1 MEKRIRINTEFDQ
14 VLLKKLDEY
23 ASKRYLDRSSALQQL
38 VSLALREIY
47 KKEAVQAY
55 REGRMTIRQCAE
67 MLGVDYFEMNE
78 ILQSENVRI
87 IPEPC
92 QNTEILLN
100 NLQESF
106 DEKQ

>member
-1 MEKRIRINTEFDQ
+1 MEKRIRISTEFDP
-14 VLLKKLDEY
+14 VLLKKLDAY

-38 VSLALREIY
+38 VSLALREVY

-67 MLGVDYFEMNE
+67 MLGVDYFEMDK
-78 ILQSENVRI
+78 ILQSENVNI

-92 QNTEILLN
+92 QDTETLLN
-100 NLQESF
+100 NLRKSF
-106 DEKQ
+106 DQKH

>member
-1 MEKRIRINTEFDQ
+1 MGKRIKINTEFDP
-14 VLLKKLDEY
+14 VLLKKLDAY
-23 ASKRYLDRSSALQQL
+23 ASQKYLDRSSALQQL
-38 VSLALREIY
+38 VSVALRENY

-78 ILQSENVRI
+78 ILQSEKVNI
-87 IPEPC
+87 ISEPF
-92 QNTEILLN
+92 QKSKKLLD

-106 DEKQ
+106 SPK

>member
-1 MEKRIRINTEFDQ
+1 MEKRTKINTEFDPI
-14 VLLKKLDEY
+14 LLKKLDAY
-23 ASKRYLDRSSALQQL
+23 ASKKYLDRSSALQQL
-38 VSLALREIY
+38 VSLALREIH

-55 REGRMTIRQCAE
+55 RDGRMTTRQCAE

-78 ILQSENVRI
+78 ILQSENVNI

-92 QNTEILLN
+92 QNAETLLN

-106 DEKQ
+106 NQKQ